1 MSFDHEQFESTDPN
15 QLVMREI
22 NPNQLMIQEVEDS
35 AESCCDGDRIKF
47 IAAEALRQTIEFVP
61 SDCIES

>member
-1 MSFDHEQFESTDPN
+1 MSLDHEQLEFTNPN

-35 AESCCDGDRIKF
+35 VELCCDQDRIKF
-47 IAAEALRQTIEFVP
+47 IAAEALRQTIEFIP
-61 SDCIES
+61 NACIKQ